1 MTGLRIHIHTTA
13 PLRLCTTIERYSAT
27 QAPNRKRNQK
37 TKSLHLLF
45 CTLPR
50 LVPSTS
56 NTTMSAISTVFSD
69 LKANKELIPL
79 VTFVGSAVTFGVAA
93 MIHTSVSAKDVVFH
107 HRSNPFP
114 WQSTNQPATP
124 PVGHHRRP

>member
-1 MTGLRIHIHTTA
+1 
-13 PLRLCTTIERYSAT
+13 
-27 QAPNRKRNQK
+27 
-37 TKSLHLLF
+37 
-45 CTLPR
+45 
-50 LVPSTS
+50 
-56 NTTMSAISTVFSD
+56 MSAISTVFSD

-124 PVGHHRRP
+124 PVTVPRFFLATPSRAGCNCTASSALGRACIPCT